1 MKITTKYTFLLTGI
15 NYIKKNGKTIPG
27 VGDNVEQLEFSY
39 ITIRNVKWCSH
50 LEKSLEVLFFIK
62 FNIYQYL
69 HMTEYPTA
77 RYLIK
82 RTENMYIKRL
92 VLECS

>member
-39 ITIRNVKWCSH
+39 ITIRNVK
-50 LEKSLEVLFFIK
+50 
-62 FNIYQYL
+62 
-69 HMTEYPTA
+69 
-77 RYLIK
+77 
-82 RTENMYIKRL
+82 
-92 VLECS
+92 